1 MDSFL
6 DKRSKT
12 YLLIHYTDLL
22 TLLAVCLS
30 FYVFEIT
37 LYYSREYFSSFLVRI
52 LHSLLVFLWLIKMSP
67 RPKSLKN
74 YLLGISVVLANVV
87 PYYPTDMKDSEGI
100 IVPVLLLS
108 ASYILMTYVFM
119 HEKSNIKLLKRQD
132 YILNVII
139 FIIVPSLFFYFI
151 VFQGIF
157 HSPYFNLMTFY
168 MIVIVVMLFYG
179 THLRFSRYSR
189 LLVTLGLVMI
199 TVANEINTYD
209 LLVEHIPWVFP
220 VSRLLSHLSRI
231 LITGGF
237 VNEEL
242 YRRRDTLT
250 PPYTY

>member
-12 YLLIHYTDLL
+12 YLLIHYTDFL

-37 LYYSREYFSSFLVRI
+37 LYYSREYFNSFLVRI

-67 RPKSLKN
+67 RPGSLKN
-74 YLLGISVVLANVV
+74 YLLGISMVLANIV
-87 PYYPTDMKDSEGI
+87 PYYPTDMRDSEGI
-100 IVPVLLLS
+100 IIPILLLS
-108 ASYILMTYVFM
+108 ASYILMSYVFM
-119 HEKSNIKLLKRQD
+119 HEKSNITLLKKQD

-151 VFQGIF
+151 VFQGAF

-168 MIVIVVMLFYG
+168 MVVIVVMLFYG
-179 THLRFSRYSR
+179 THLRFSRFSR

-209 LLVEHIPWVFP
+209 LLVEHIQWVFP

-231 LITGGF
+231 LIIGGF

-242 YRRRDTLT
+242 YRRRDTLI